1 VISDQAHMYPP
12 IISPGA
18 PWPAKTPGTFVI
30 ELWGEE
36 LCFKTE
42 VVKRLRKQH
51 VRRSSRQTVDRL

>member
-1 VISDQAHMYPP
+1 MYPP